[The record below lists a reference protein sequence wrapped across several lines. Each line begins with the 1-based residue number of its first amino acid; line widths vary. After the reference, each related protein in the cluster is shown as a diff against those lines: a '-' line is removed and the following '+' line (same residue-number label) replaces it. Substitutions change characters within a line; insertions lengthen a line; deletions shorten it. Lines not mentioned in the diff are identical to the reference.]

1 MIIKIIEDILSTQDP
16 EQPHTYV
23 TRLLVSGIIVFVNL
37 VLYGFYGVMS
47 AVLVYLGVSWFEL
60 NREWALIPLVV
71 ALIIG
76 LWKGGLALS
85 DYWKNYGH

>member
-1 MIIKIIEDILSTQDP
+1 MIIKIIKDILSTQDP

-47 AVLVYLGVSWFEL
+47 AVLVYLAVSWFDL
-60 NREWALIPLVV
+60 NREWVLIPVVV

-85 DYWKNYGH
+85 DYWKNYGL